1 MDDKLRELCPF
12 VHTSSANISNNRT
25 KYFLPFLLKK
35 KSSIMYTTSGLAL
48 VPIARCPNYNATK
61 AALHQFIM
69 SIRRQLQGSSVKV
82 IELFPPAVQTELHDA
97 KHQPTIENGGQI
109 GITMDEFMETAWAG
123 IVEGKEEIPVGFVIT
138 ALEKIDGPRKAM
150 MAHMPWDPSEFE
162 RK

>member
-1 MDDKLRELCPF
+1 
-12 VHTSSANISNNRT
+12 
-25 KYFLPFLLKK
+25 
-35 KSSIMYTTSGLAL
+35 MYTTSGLAL

-61 AALHQFIM
+61 AALHQFIL

-109 GITMDEFMETAWAG
+109 GITMDEFMGTAWPG

-150 MAHMPWDPSEFE
+150 MQHMSWDPSEFE
-162 RK
+162 KK

>member
-1 MDDKLRELCPF
+1 VDLMLASLRLWISTKLIWNGPPIMSVTFIC
-12 VHTSSANISNNRT
+12 TSPSANALNVRT

-69 SIRRQLQGSSVKV
+69 SIRRQLKTSSVKV

-123 IVEGKEEIPVGFVIT
+123 IVEGKEEIPVGF
-138 ALEKIDGPRKAM
+138 AWKRSMDQGRQ
-150 MAHMPWDPSEFE
+150 
-162 RK
+162 